1 MSEREYLDAFSLN
14 ETYLCERS
22 NLGFK
27 VAILKIIED
36 NSISNINT
44 PGIAAD
50 FQAWKSAAYFL
61 FI

>member
-1 MSEREYLDAFSLN
+1 MRFPEL
-14 ETYLCERS
+14 ETYLYEKS

-27 VAILKIIED
+27 VANLKIIED

-50 FQAWKSAAYFL
+50 IQA
-61 FI
+61 

>member
-1 MSEREYLDAFSLN
+1 MSEREYLDVFSLN
-14 ETYLCERS
+14 ETYLCKRS

-27 VAILKIIED
+27 VAILKIIEH

-50 FQAWKSAAYFL
+50 FQA
-61 FI
+61 

>member
-14 ETYLCERS
+14 ETYLWERS

-50 FQAWKSAAYFL
+50 FHAWKSAAYFL

>member
-14 ETYLCERS
+14 ETYLWERS

-50 FQAWKSAAYFL
+50 FQA
-61 FI
+61 